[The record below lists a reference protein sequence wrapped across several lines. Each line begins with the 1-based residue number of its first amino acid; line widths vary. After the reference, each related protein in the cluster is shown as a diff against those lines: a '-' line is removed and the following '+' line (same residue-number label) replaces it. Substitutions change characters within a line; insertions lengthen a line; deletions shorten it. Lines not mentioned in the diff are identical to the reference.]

1 MMKKIVCIIG
11 LFLLAGCLGGYS
23 PESTFYTLKT
33 IDEAKPVSQT
43 NISIGVDL
51 PELPEYADRPQIV
64 SYSKS
69 GSLNIDETNRWGE
82 DLDIMLQRVI
92 ANDLRGYLPKAGIKP
107 RTSLLEKYRYILNVS
122 VVKFDL
128 IENNRAYFGTVFL
141 CRHAIICR
149 YFFQY
154 TAKKFK
160 KSEHFIFCPIA
171 IFAFLCY
178 TMKPVALN
186 PRRKIS
192 DG

>member
-1 MMKKIVCIIG
+1 MIKKIVCIIG

-128 IENNRAYFGTVFL
+128 IENNRAYFEALWTVKSGNTFNVVYKGKTSL
-141 CRHAIICR
+141 EMKTKGG
-149 YFFQY
+149 YNQY
-154 TAKKFK
+154 VDAMSKMVGQM
-160 KSEHFIFCPIA
+160 SEQIA
-171 IFAFLCY
+171 QKLV
-178 TMKPVALN
+178 KN
-186 PRRKIS
+186 
-192 DG
+192 